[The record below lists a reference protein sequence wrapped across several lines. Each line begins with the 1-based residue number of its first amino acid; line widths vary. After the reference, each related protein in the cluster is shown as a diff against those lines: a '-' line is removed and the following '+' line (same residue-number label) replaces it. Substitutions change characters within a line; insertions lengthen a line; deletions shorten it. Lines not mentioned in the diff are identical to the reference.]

1 MNSIYSNKHSR
12 RVKLIFNP
20 ASGVAKKSSLQL
32 MDVIKELQAWKF
44 SSEPFLTEA
53 DADYGRVISDAI
65 EQGIR
70 MFVVCGGDGTVSAVA
85 RAMLGKNAVMGIIPT
100 GTQNN
105 VALSLGIPFE
115 IRSAVELLR
124 TGKGVKIDMGM
135 VICGEKTIP
144 FLEICSVG
152 LFSALFQSG
161 DEIQHGDITKIGD
174 FVKTLT
180 LSNPSKISLLLDSKH
195 EIQDVGHAVLVSNM
209 PYIGRNYRVGAD
221 DAYTDGMLDVLF
233 CTDVPKIDLM
243 VSYILKKAELT
254 AAGVPCIKHYKVR
267 NLVIE
272 TNPPM
277 PVMIDGIV
285 CKERAVRIG
294 MCRHAVTILTG
305 SKKADTSE
313 KLGDISEIQRK

>member
-124 TGKGVKIDMGM
+124 TGKGVKIDGNGN
-135 VICGEKTIP
+135 CGKNYT
-144 FLEICSVG
+144 F
-152 LFSALFQSG
+152 SG
-161 DEIQHGDITKIGD
+161 D
-174 FVKTLT
+174 
-180 LSNPSKISLLLDSKH
+180 
-195 EIQDVGHAVLVSNM
+195 
-209 PYIGRNYRVGAD
+209 
-221 DAYTDGMLDVLF
+221 LF
-233 CTDVPKIDLM
+233 RLIFCFIP
-243 VSYILKKAELT
+243 
-254 AAGVPCIKHYKVR
+254 
-267 NLVIE
+267 
-272 TNPPM
+272 
-277 PVMIDGIV
+277 PVM
-285 CKERAVRIG
+285 KFSMA
-294 MCRHAVTILTG
+294 T
-305 SKKADTSE
+305 
-313 KLGDISEIQRK
+313 